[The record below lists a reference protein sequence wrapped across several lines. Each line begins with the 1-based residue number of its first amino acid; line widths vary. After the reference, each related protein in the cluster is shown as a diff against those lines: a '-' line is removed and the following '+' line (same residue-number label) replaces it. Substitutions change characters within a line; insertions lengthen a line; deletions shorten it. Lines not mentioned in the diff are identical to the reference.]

1 MKSTDNEGTISF
13 DITMIDLVGNTAT
26 ETIYSTII
34 FDKTA
39 PA

>member
-1 MKSTDNEGTISF
+1 MKSTDDEGTISF
-13 DITMIDLVGNTAT
+13 DITMTDLVGNTAT
-26 ETIYSTII
+26 ETTYSTII